1 MVVLNVIFMIVSI
14 LIIIITL
21 LQSGKD
27 GGLGGVIGGQS
38 IANTFAEKK
47 ERGPEVVI
55 SRITFVLGVLFFTL
69 AIVMHF
75 LMIK

>member
-1 MVVLNVIFMIVSI
+1 MLVLNIIFMIISV

-69 AIVMHF
+69 AIIMHF

>member
-1 MVVLNVIFMIVSI
+1 MLVLNIIFMIISV

-27 GGLGGVIGGQS
+27 NSLGVIGGQS

-69 AIVMHF
+69 AIIMHF

>member
-1 MVVLNVIFMIVSI
+1 MLVLNIIFMIISV

-27 GGLGGVIGGQS
+27 NSLGVIGGQS

-69 AIVMHF
+69 AIIMHF
-75 LMIK
+75 LMGR

>member
-1 MVVLNVIFMIVSI
+1 MVVLNVIFMIVSV

-27 GGLGGVIGGQS
+27 SGLGVIGGQS
-38 IANTFAEKK
+38 IANTFADRK

-69 AIVMHF
+69 AIGMHF
-75 LMIK
+75 LMMK

>member
-1 MVVLNVIFMIVSI
+1 MLVLNIIFMIISV

-21 LQSGKD
+21 LQSSKD
-27 GGLGGVIGGQS
+27 SSLGVIGGQS
-38 IANTFAEKK
+38 IANTFADKK

-69 AIVMHF
+69 AIIMHF

>member
-1 MVVLNVIFMIVSI
+1 MVVLNVIFMIVSV

-75 LMIK
+75 LMMK

>member
-1 MVVLNVIFMIVSI
+1 MVVLNVIFMIVSVI
-14 LIIIITL
+14 IIIITL

-75 LMIK
+75 LMMK